1 MKQPMK
7 TTSSAALRPPV
18 PKGQNVN
25 SRGHQPT
32 VAHESEF
39 DPAGVAHFITHSP
52 WVAPTAIHVGL
63 RRGPQIIRE
72 VCRHWQ
78 HLPLVALLLCALAL
92 LPFAGRAATN
102 DLSSALQ
109 NGLFEEE
116 ANRNLPAA
124 IESYEKVAK
133 QFDQNRALA
142 ATAIFRLG
150 EVNRKLGKTNEA
162 AAFYQ
167 RILREF
173 SDQETLAKLSQQNL
187 AGMGGG
193 QVTTG
198 TKPRYGA
205 ASQAD
210 SVAQLVDIQVRIA
223 QEEEQLAVLKKL
235 PESERLRVLPTV
247 SNDAMLNELES
258 QLNLA
263 QQSLIKVSQDY
274 SADHPAYKTAEK
286 LAKDL
291 AGKRADRAD
300 SIMQA
305 LETQLKVNRAA
316 LAKLNSQN
324 LAGLGSEDMRGTDQP
339 SELSPEAQ
347 ELARTQMIIA
357 QLRGWDLSQ
366 LRRLI
371 PTLVPDAVF
380 DRLNEQLRLNEN
392 FGESEAVKPEI
403 LKERVELMNKLD
415 ERSQIIM
422 KQLQIRADDLKAIV
436 AKQPGAMASRGANG
450 SGKATPITTVL
461 DEEETEIR
469 RIQAMIQNSPDLI
482 NAPSG
487 ENGTPL
493 YQAASKGQLRVA
505 AFLLDHGADVNT
517 RAGISGKIYSDWT
530 PLFVA
535 ASRGH
540 RAMVEL
546 LAARGA
552 DVNATVRVMTG
563 NVGGNLSGGTALHQ
577 AVEKG
582 FQAVAEGLLANKA
595 EINVRDT
602 SGQTPLH
609 LAASRGRP
617 GLTVFLLSKGAAVN
631 AIDSGGST
639 ALMCAANGGH
649 SDTLKKLIAA
659 KADINTETTE
669 GRTALSLAA
678 SEGHLDCVTA
688 LLAAKAD
695 PNAGKVNLPL
705 HCAIK
710 SQSAGVVEALLKSG
724 ADANRICTVTWQ
736 VQLANGVLPTGRE
749 VAPLALAMINSPA
762 LSFSPQLGVVKL
774 LLANKADA
782 NGKNVDGLPLIFS
795 AVNNAEMTKALLDAG
810 AKPNVDDAGDPPRT
824 PLYRTANPKV
834 INLLIT
840 AGADTEAR
848 LYGMTRLMWAANDRD
863 SACAEALLA
872 GGAKV
877 NAVAPDGSTALH
889 IAVKMGSQEII
900 ALLLAHKADVN
911 ARDNQGLTPLDYA
924 EGKHQT
930 ALPSAPVPAGSASFS
945 DRLRSI
951 IDNANPG
958 ASVTPTASP
967 VAALLRQHGGLA
979 DLPKLDRIVVV
990 RPGSL
995 QTTIFTKG
1003 TNGWNRFT
1011 LVELLAVHYGFLSAN
1026 PSVQEKSEWADP
1038 YSYTLVGSLSFPD
1051 LDKVTV
1057 VRPGPNG
1064 AKAKEIT
1071 VNLSLLT
1078 AASDCSGNIV
1088 LEWGDVVRIAEKDH
1102 PIDAVWSGLGTNALK
1117 MINRCVS
1124 REVQLNVGG
1133 QVTNLVISPQTK
1145 RGARS
1150 ATGPYGRSE
1159 MNPPQAMLR
1168 PVLAKSGLLR
1178 ISSDLTRV
1186 KVTRRESGNAKPK
1199 VWVVDC
1205 SIPNK
1210 APDLWL
1216 RDGDVIEV
1224 PEK

>member
-1 MKQPMK
+1 MK
-7 TTSSAALRPPV
+7 TTASESGRRACGAGARTAESASAWVSVHGLA
-18 PKGQNVN
+18 N
-25 SRGHQPT
+25 SAVR
-32 VAHESEF
+32 
-39 DPAGVAHFITHSP
+39 
-52 WVAPTAIHVGL
+52 APGAA
-63 RRGPQIIRE
+63 
-72 VCRHWQ
+72 W
-78 HLPLVALLLCALAL
+78 LVALLLCALAL
-92 LPFAGRAATN
+92 LPLAGRAATN

-187 AGMGGG
+187 AGMGVG

-198 TKPRYGA
+198 AKPRYGA

-210 SVAQLVDIQVRIA
+210 SVAQLVDLQVRIA

-235 PESERLRVLPTV
+235 PEAERLQVLPTV

-371 PTLVPDAVF
+371 PTLVPDAEF

-392 FGESEAVKPEI
+392 VGESGAVKPEI
-403 LKERVELMNKLD
+403 LKVRVDLMNKLD

-422 KQLQIRADDLKAIV
+422 KQLQIRADELKAIV
-436 AKQPGAMASRGANG
+436 AKQPGAMASSGANG

-487 ENGTPL
+487 ESGTPL

-505 AFLLDHGADVNT
+505 AFLLDHGADVNA

-659 KADINTETTE
+659 KASINAETTE
-669 GRTALSLAA
+669 GRTALSFAA

-863 SACAEALLA
+863 TACAEALLA

-877 NAVAPDGSTALH
+877 NAGAPDGSTALH
-889 IAVKMGSQEII
+889 IAVKKGSKEII
-900 ALLLAHKADVN
+900 ALLLEHKADVN

-924 EGKHQT
+924 EGKHQAARPPGFT
-930 ALPSAPVPAGSASFS
+930 SLGAIPTQGTLSLSGGASASAPAVNS
-945 DRLRSI
+945 DLADLLRS
-951 IDNANPG
+951 
-958 ASVTPTASP
+958 
-967 VAALLRQHGGLA
+967 HGGMA
-979 DLPKLDRIVVV
+979 DLPKLDRIEVTRLDTGYRATAFVV
-990 RPGSL
+990 S
-995 QTTIFTKG
+995 
-1003 TNGWNRFT
+1003 TNGWNQFT
-1011 LVELLAVHYGFLSAN
+1011 LAEVLAQQWQLLSAKRSGSWQPN
-1026 PSVQEKSEWADP
+1026 PSFYQEPKKIWEGNP
-1038 YSYTLVGSLSFPD
+1038 LRFPD
-1051 LDKVTV
+1051 LARVKVHRFAPATNTRATTNV
-1057 VRPGPNG
+1057 DLTIRDDRG
-1064 AKAKEIT
+1064 
-1071 VNLSLLT
+1071 LLP
-1078 AASDCSGNIV
+1078 AMKLQA
-1088 LEWGDVVRIAEKDH
+1088 GDVVEVPEADH
-1102 PIDAVWSGLGTNALK
+1102 PVTDAWAGLQGDDYSALHKSIARTLTFVVSGL
-1117 MINRCVS
+1117 S
-1124 REVQLNVGG
+1124 
-1133 QVTNLVISPQTK
+1133 TNLTIAPRTEGYSFANTPMLLFP
-1145 RGARS
+1145 AS
-1150 ATGPYGRSE
+1150 F
-1159 MNPPQAMLR
+1159 MLR
-1168 PVLAKSGLLR
+1168 SVLDESKLIRS
-1178 ISSDLTRV
+1178 SSDLTRV
-1186 KVTRRESGNAKPK
+1186 KVTRRESTGAKPK

-1205 SIPNK
+1205 SDPKN